1 MRWGIRVIH
10 RWVWALIAV
19 EALAQPL
26 QQRWQPEYVYPY
38 PDAPPPQVY
47 QQRRQYLLQSLGQRS
62 IVLVYAAPKSRRVG
76 DVFYPY
82 RQSSWLWYLTGV
94 VEPEAVLC
102 LVPWG
107 IEWQGERVRELL
119 FLPPRQAELERW
131 EGARMGPREARQLLG
146 IPAFPLRQLD
156 SLLPLLLA
164 QADTVYVPEFPRDL
178 LWLPLSQRRLLAR
191 SEERRWLREKF
202 GNVVLGTVPPVLQQ
216 MRARKDT
223 AELRLLRKAV
233 DITVETLTELLG
245 QLRPGM
251 GEWEVHAF
259 VEAGFRRRG
268 AEGAAFP
275 TIVAS
280 GEAACILHYTAY
292 RHRLD
297 SGELVLIDCGAE
309 YTGYAADITRTVP
322 VSGRF
327 TPEQRRLYEIVLE
340 AQDSAIAACRPG
352 MSWRAPHERAV
363 AVLARR
369 LRELGI
375 LDSAEHVRFYF
386 PHATTHHVGL
396 EVHDVGPT
404 DSLRAGYVIAVE
416 PGVYIPP
423 GSPCERRWWGIGIRI
438 EDTVLVSEEGPVVLS
453 AALPRRPEQLEAML
467 QSVRQRK
474 R

>member
-1 MRWGIRVIH
+1 VRVVRWWI
-10 RWVWALIAV
+10 WALVAG

-26 QQRWQPEYVYPY
+26 HQRWQPEYVYPY
-38 PDAPPPQVY
+38 ADAPPPQVY
-47 QQRRQYLLQSLGQRS
+47 QQRRQQLLQSLGERS
-62 IVLVYAAPKSRRVG
+62 LVLVYAAPPARRVG

-107 IEWQGERVRELL
+107 VELGGERVRELL
-119 FLPPRQAELERW
+119 FLPPRQAERERW
-131 EGARMGPREARQLLG
+131 EGARMGPREAQQLLG
-146 IPAFPLRQLD
+146 IPALPLKQLD
-156 SLLPLLLA
+156 SLLPTLLA

-178 LWLPLSQRRLLAR
+178 LWLPLSGRRLLAR
-191 SEERRWLREKF
+191 SEEQQWLRERF
-202 GNVVLGTVPPVLQQ
+202 GNVVLKAVPPALHR

-251 GEWEVHAF
+251 GEWEVHAL
-259 VEAGFRRRG
+259 VEGGFRRRG
-268 AEGAAFP
+268 ADGAAFP
-275 TIVAS
+275 TIVAA
-280 GEAACILHYTAY
+280 GEAACVLHYTAG
-292 RHRLD
+292 RRRLN

-309 YTGYAADITRTVP
+309 YAGYAADITRTVP

-327 TPEQRRLYEIVLE
+327 TPEQRQLYEIVLE
-340 AQDSAIAACRPG
+340 AQDSALAACRPG
-352 MSWRAPHERAV
+352 MPWRAPHERAV
-363 AVLARR
+363 AVLTRR

-375 LDSAEHVRFYF
+375 LDSAAQVRSYF

-438 EDTVLVSEEGPVVLS
+438 EDTVLVSEEGPIVLL
-453 AALPRRPEQLEAML
+453 AALPRRPEQIEAML